1 MKKYINL
8 SLCGRKEQILN
19 KSELDSLE
27 LGFYKDE
34 IVANVKDDNWNDWT
48 EIVFLL
54 EESVPV
60 PVELDTKKIYDL
72 VCSWCVNVAFG
83 AMDCYDSRATLD
95 DIALQLDSID
105 KGEEFRR
112 IADLNY
118 LRSQFEDRDW
128 MDFEPDYIR
137 DEEIDGYESMSEEEL
152 QGARDIRFENYTF
165 YNIEDYLRS
174 ELNQPFGTF
183 SRFEAQSLLVKYLTG
198 EESEKSSWY
207 GARR

>member
-8 SLCGRKEQILN
+8 SLCGCKEQILN
-19 KSELDSLE
+19 KSELSKLE

-34 IVANVKDDNWNDWT
+34 ILANVKNDNWNDWT

-60 PVELDTKKIYDL
+60 PVELDTKSIYDL

-83 AMDCYDSRATLD
+83 GMDCYDSRATLD

-105 KGEEFRR
+105 KGDEFRKM
-112 IADLNY
+112 ADLNY
-118 LRSQFEDRDW
+118 LRSQFEDHNW

-137 DEEIDGYESMSEEEL
+137 DEEIDGYESMNEEHL
-152 QGARDIRFENYTF
+152 QRERDDLFESYTM
-165 YNIEDYLRS
+165 YNIEEFIRG
-174 ELNQPFGTF
+174 LNQPFGTF
-183 SRFEAQSLLVKYLTG
+183 SRFEAQDLLVKYLTG
-198 EESEKSSWY
+198 EESTKSKWY
-207 GARR
+207 

>member
-8 SLCGRKEQILN
+8 SLCGCKERILD

-60 PVELDTKKIYDL
+60 PVELDTKSIYDL

-83 AMDCYDSRATLD
+83 TMDCYDSKATLD

-105 KGEEFRR
+105 KGEEFRK
-112 IADLNY
+112 ISDLNY
-118 LRSQFEDRDW
+118 LRGQFEDRDW
-128 MDFEPDYIR
+128 EDFEPEYIR
-137 DEEIDGYESMSEEEL
+137 DEEIDGYESMDEEEL
-152 QGARDIRFENYTF
+152 QKARDELIEGCIK
-165 YNIEDYLRS
+165 YNIYEYLR
-174 ELNQPFGTF
+174 EVNQPFGTM
-183 SRFEAQSLLVKYLTG
+183 SSTEAEELLMKYLTG

>member
-8 SLCGRKEQILN
+8 SLCGCKEQILN

-60 PVELDTKKIYDL
+60 PMELDTKRIYDL

-83 AMDCYDSRATLD
+83 AMDCYDSIATLE
-95 DIALQLDSID
+95 DIASQLDTIGNGD
-105 KGEEFRR
+105 EFRHL
-112 IADLNY
+112 ADLNY
-118 LRSQFEDRDW
+118 LRGKFEGRDW
-128 MDFEPDYIR
+128 SDFEPDYIPDSDIEGFESMNEDHLQRER
-137 DEEIDGYESMSEEEL
+137 DDLYES
-152 QGARDIRFENYTF
+152 YTE
-165 YNIEDYLRS
+165 YNIEEYIR

-183 SRFEAQSLLVKYLTG
+183 SCFEARELLSKYLTG
-198 EESEKSSWY
+198 EESTKSAWY
-207 GARR
+207 

>member
-8 SLCGRKEQILN
+8 SLCGCKERILN

-83 AMDCYDSRATLD
+83 VMDCYDSNATLD
-95 DIALQLDSID
+95 DIALQLDSIG
-105 KGEEFRR
+105 KGDEFRAL
-112 IADLNY
+112 ADLNY

-128 MDFEPDYIR
+128 EDFGPDYIR
-137 DEEIDGYESMSEEEL
+137 DEEIDGYESMNEEEL
-152 QGARDIRFENYTF
+152 QNARDELFDGCIE
-165 YNIEDYLRS
+165 YNIYEYLRGLS
-174 ELNQPFGTF
+174 QPFGTM
-183 SRFEAQSLLVKYLTG
+183 SSTESEELLIKYLTG
-198 EESEKSSWY
+198 EESEESSWY

>member
-8 SLCGRKEQILN
+8 SLCGCKEQILN

-60 PVELDTKKIYDL
+60 PVELDTKSIYNL

-83 AMDCYDSRATLD
+83 TMDCYDSRATLD

-105 KGEEFRR
+105 KGEEFRKM
-112 IADLNY
+112 ADLNY

-128 MDFEPDYIR
+128 MDFEPDYIS
-137 DEEIDGYESMSEEEL
+137 DEEIDGYESMNEEEL

>member
-34 IVANVKDDNWNDWT
+34 VVANVKDDNWHDWT

-60 PVELDTKKIYDL
+60 PVELDTKSIYDL

-83 AMDCYDSRATLD
+83 GMDCYDSRATLD
-95 DIALQLDSID
+95 DIAIQLDSID
-105 KGEEFRR
+105 KGDEFRKM
-112 IADLNY
+112 ADLNY
-118 LRSQFEDRDW
+118 LKSQFEDRNW
-128 MDFEPDYIR
+128 EDFEPDYIR
-137 DEEIDGYESMSEEEL
+137 DEEIDGYESMDEEQL
-152 QGARDIRFENYTF
+152 QQARDELFASYEE
-165 YNIEDYLRS
+165 YNIEEFIRG
-174 ELNQPFGTF
+174 LNQPFGTF
-183 SRFEAQSLLVKYLTG
+183 SRFEAQDLLVKYLTG
-198 EESEKSSWY
+198 EESTKSKWY
-207 GARR
+207 

>member
-8 SLCGRKEQILN
+8 SLCGCKA
-19 KSELDSLE
+19 ELVDLKDLDGLE

-34 IVANVKDDNWNDWT
+34 ILNRVKSDRFDGWS
-48 EIVFLL
+48 ELVFSL

-60 PVELDTKKIYDL
+60 PVELDTKSIYNL

-95 DIALQLDSID
+95 DVALQLDSID

-118 LRSQFEDRDW
+118 LKSQFEDRDW

-137 DEEIDGYESMSEEEL
+137 DEEIDGYESMNEEEL
-152 QGARDIRFENYTF
+152 QKARDELFDDCIK
-165 YNIEDYLRS
+165 YNIYEYLRGLS
-174 ELNQPFGTF
+174 QPFGTV
-183 SRFEAQSLLVKYLTG
+183 SSTESEELLIKYLTG